1 MSAMQELDQATPAAR
16 AARIQSFAIALY
28 AATLFLSALLIF
40 AIQPMF
46 TKMVLPKLGGSPSV
60 WSVAMVVFQVAL
72 FVGYVYAHL
81 LARILKP
88 AWAALLHLAFLALV
102 TLTLPFGIAKGFGIA
117 PEHGITFW
125 LIGLFFASI
134 GLPFVALAASA
145 PLLQS
150 WFTSTGHR
158 QAANPYVLYAS
169 SNLGSFAALL
179 AYPILIEPLF
189 PLQSQIAMWSTG
201 FYALVVLIA
210 GSAIFAVRPRSTS
223 ARPDID
229 PAAER
234 SSVLQYVSWM
244 TLAAIPSAL
253 VIAVTAFISTDV
265 AAAPFLWVL
274 PLALYLLTFVAVF
287 RERPWI
293 DHATVLRLVPFGVA
307 PLAFSAFGGDRRL
320 WLPIITVNLFIFMA
334 LALACHGEAY
344 RTRPHHGR
352 LTEFYLSISF
362 GGAIGGLF
370 AGLIAPNVFNSTY
383 EYPLLLA
390 LALLLLPTMFA
401 GGWRRFI
408 GEGSIG
414 LTAGTILAILGV
426 IYDLRALLGNDTP
439 RPLFAALLVIPT
451 ILMAVFSRRL
461 VPFFGLFVAALLVT
475 RLWVPAEG
483 QILSV
488 RSFFGV
494 HSVAESEDHRYHLLY
509 HGTTI
514 HGAMRIRDDA
524 GNPTTSRPEPLTY
537 FFFGSPISDGIE
549 AARAARGG
557 KLTEVAILGLGA
569 GSLACHRSDGESW
582 TFFEIDPEVVRIARD
597 PKLFRFLS
605 SCAPDAKIVVGDARL
620 TLAASPATY
629 DLIVLDVFSSDAIPA
644 HLLTR
649 EAFAG
654 YLSHL
659 SMNGL
664 IVVNASNRHMD
675 LVSVLGAV
683 GEKEGLVSYV
693 KYDRRPLDG
702 YRNNSIVVALA
713 RKIADFGDLPARGGW
728 KPVINAAAAPW
739 TDDYANLVGAIIREK
754 FSGPLGMEPTITG
767 GR

>member
-1 MSAMQELDQATPAAR
+1 MSSMQKLDQATPAAR
-16 AARIQSFAIALY
+16 VARILPFTLALY

-60 WSVAMVVFQVAL
+60 WSVAMVVFQIAL
-72 FVGYVYAHL
+72 FIGYVYAHL
-81 LARILKP
+81 LARALKP

-102 TLTLPFGIAKGFGIA
+102 TLTLPFGIAKGFGVA
-117 PEHGITFW
+117 PEQGITFW
-125 LIGLFFASI
+125 LIGLFLASI

-150 WFTSTGHR
+150 WFTSTGHK

-179 AYPILIEPLF
+179 AYPVLIEPLF
-189 PLQSQIAMWSTG
+189 PLQTQVAMWSAG
-201 FYALVVLIA
+201 FYALIVLIA
-210 GSAIFAVRPRSTS
+210 GSAIFATRPLSRA
-223 ARPDID
+223 ARPEVD
-229 PAAER
+229 PATER
-234 SSVLQYVSWM
+234 SSALQYLSWM

-293 DHATVLRLVPFGVA
+293 AHETVLRLVPYGVA
-307 PLAFSAFGGDRRL
+307 PLAFSASGGDRRL
-320 WLPIITVNLFIFMA
+320 WLPIITVNLFIFMV
-334 LALACHGEAY
+334 LALACHGEAH

-362 GGAIGGLF
+362 GGAVGGLF

-390 LALLLLPTMFA
+390 LALLLLPAMIE

-408 GEGSIG
+408 REGSTG

-439 RPLFAALLVIPT
+439 RPLFAAFLIVPT

-461 VPFFGLFVAALLVT
+461 VPFFGLFIVVLLLT
-475 RLWVPAEG
+475 RLWVPTEG

-494 HSVAESEDHRYHLLY
+494 HSVTESEDHKYHLLF

-514 HGAMRIRDDA
+514 HGATRIRDDA
-524 GNPTTSRPEPLTY
+524 GNQATGRPEPLTY
-537 FFFGSPISDGIE
+537 FFRGSPISDGIE
-549 AARAARGG
+549 MTRAARGG
-557 KLTEVAILGLGA
+557 KLNDVAILGLGA
-569 GSLACHRSDGESW
+569 GSLACHRAEGENW

-620 TLAASPATY
+620 TLAASPTTY

-654 YLSHL
+654 YLSRL
-659 SMNGL
+659 SKNGV

-683 GEKEGLVSYV
+683 GEQEGLLSYV

-702 YRNNSIVVALA
+702 YRYNSIVVALA
-713 RKIADFGDLPARGGW
+713 RKIADLGDLPAREGW
-728 KPVINAAAAPW
+728 KPVINAAVAPW

-754 FSGPLGMEPTITG
+754 FSGPLSMEPAITG

>member
-1 MSAMQELDQATPAAR
+1 MSSMQELDQATPAAR
-16 AARIQSFAIALY
+16 TARLQSFALALY

-81 LARILKP
+81 LARALKP
-88 AWAALLHLAFLALV
+88 AWAALLHLAFLTLV
-102 TLTLPFGIAKGFGIA
+102 TLTLPFGIAQGFGVA
-117 PEHGITFW
+117 PEHAITLW

-150 WFTSTGHR
+150 WFTSTGHK

-179 AYPILIEPLF
+179 AYPVLIEPLF
-189 PLQSQIAMWSTG
+189 PLQSQVTMWSAG

-210 GSAIFAVRPRSTS
+210 GAAIFA
-223 ARPDID
+223 ARPLST
-229 PAAER
+229 AER
-234 SSVLQYVSWM
+234 PESEAASGHPRVAQYFSWM

-293 DHATVLRLVPFGVA
+293 EHATVLRLVPFSVA

-320 WLPIITVNLFIFMA
+320 WLVIITVNLFIFMV

-362 GGAIGGLF
+362 GGAVGGLF

-383 EYPLLLA
+383 EYPILLA
-390 LALLLLPTMFA
+390 LALLLLPAMVA
-401 GGWRRFI
+401 GGWRGFI
-408 GEGSIG
+408 REGSIG
-414 LTAGTILAILGV
+414 LAAGTILAVLGV
-426 IYDLRALLGNDTP
+426 IYDLRALLGNTTP
-439 RPLFAALLVIPT
+439 RPLFAALLVAPA
-451 ILMAVFSRRL
+451 ILMAIFSRRL

-494 HSVAESEDHRYHLLY
+494 HSVAESEDHKYHLLY

-514 HGAMRIRDDA
+514 HGAMRIRDDV
-524 GNPTTSRPEPLTY
+524 GNLSVGRPEPLTY
-537 FFFGSPISDGIE
+537 FFPGSPMSDAIE
-549 AARAARGG
+549 AARG
-557 KLTEVAILGLGA
+557 KRKFEHVAIIGLGA
-569 GSLACHRSDGESW
+569 GSLACYRQDGEQW

-605 SCAPDAKIVVGDARL
+605 SCAPDAKIVVGDGRL
-620 TLAASPATY
+620 TLVATPEQY
-629 DLIVLDVFSSDAIPA
+629 DLIVLEAFTSDAVPA

-649 EAFAG
+649 EAFEG

-659 SMNGL
+659 KPNGI
-664 IVVNASNRHMD
+664 IVANASNRHMD

-683 GEKEGLVSYV
+683 GDKEGLIAYV

-713 RKIADFGDLPARGGW
+713 RKIADFGDLPAREGW